1 MTSLA
6 PPTATRAEGTPGG
19 SIESL
24 VAAKAG
30 RTLAVCIP
38 ARNEAATIGPIVTAI
53 TDWLVPAGLVDVVV
67 VVDDG
72 STDATGG
79 RAAAAGAHVVR
90 RATAPGKGDAL
101 RCAISG
107 TPADV
112 LVFLDADVTNFS
124 PWFVVALAAPL
135 LGDPHTM
142 LVKAAYDRPLHGRPG
157 EGGRVTE
164 LVARPLLARFF
175 PDLAEITQP
184 LAGEFA
190 IRREA
195 LADISLADGY
205 AIDIALLIDV
215 YERFGRQAI
224 TEVDLGER
232 SHRNRPL
239 HELRPHSRAVLD
251 AVLTR
256 ARSAETH
263 PYARGLEP
271 TRQLHNEVE
280 GQSR

>member
-1 MTSLA
+1 VTSLA
-6 PPTATRAEGTPGG
+6 PPAAGRADGAAGLTVEP
-19 SIESL
+19 L

-38 ARNEAATIGPIVTAI
+38 ARNEAATVGPIVSAI

-72 STDATGG
+72 STDTTGA

-90 RATAPGKGDAL
+90 RTTTPGKGEAL
-101 RCAISG
+101 RCGIARTS
-107 TPADV
+107 ADV
-112 LVFLDADVTNFS
+112 LIFLDADVTDFT

-135 LGDPHTM
+135 LADSGTM
-142 LVKAAYDRPLHGRPG
+142 LVKAAYERPLHGQRG

-164 LVARPLLARFF
+164 LVARPLLERFF
-175 PDLAEITQP
+175 PELAGITQP

-195 LADISLADGY
+195 LADIALADGY

-215 YERFGRQAI
+215 SQHFGCQAI

-232 SHRNRPL
+232 THRNRPL

-251 AVLTR
+251 AVLSRALGRDLPYTQRSRKRSR
-256 ARSAETH
+256 ARGPS
-263 PYARGLEP
+263 
-271 TRQLHNEVE
+271 
-280 GQSR
+280 

>member
-1 MTSLA
+1 MTNLA
-6 PPTATRAEGTPGG
+6 PPTSARADDTPGG
-19 SIESL
+19 SIEAL

-30 RTLAVCIP
+30 RTIGVCIP
-38 ARNEAATIGPIVTAI
+38 ARNEAATIGPIVSAI
-53 TDWLVPAGLVDVVV
+53 IDWLVPAGLIDAVV

-79 RAAAAGAHVVR
+79 QAASAGAHVVR
-90 RATAPGKGDAL
+90 RATAPGKGEAL
-101 RCAISG
+101 RCAISR
-107 TPADV
+107 TAADV

-142 LVKAAYDRPLHGRPG
+142 LVKAAYERPLHGRPG

-164 LVARPLLARFF
+164 LVARPLLERFF

-190 IRREA
+190 IRQEA
-195 LADISLADGY
+195 LADIALADGY
-205 AIDIALLIDV
+205 AVDIALLIDV
-215 YERFGRQAI
+215 YQRYGRQAI

-232 SHRNRPL
+232 RHRNRPL
-239 HELRPHSRAVLD
+239 HELRPHSRAVFD

-256 ARSAETH
+256 AVPAGTH
-263 PYARGLEP
+263 SYAPGLD
-271 TRQLHNEVE
+271 RNRHVHNEIE
-280 GQSR
+280 GQRR